1 MSSYTDLL
9 IYFRPSTFFLTLIY
23 PMSAAIFF
31 QCIFSQLAQ
40 WASGCWGRGRG
51 TCRSRQL
58 KFKSRR
64 IAMTIMSRLK
74 PRLSGGMV
82 TIMLM
87 TCVLYPTPLMGPIR
101 LLSPI
106 NKKKKN
112 KQTNNRVGLL

>member
-1 MSSYTDLL
+1 MYFFFNIVHEYMST
-9 IYFRPSTFFLTLIY
+9 
-23 PMSAAIFF
+23 AIFF
-31 QCIFSQLAQ
+31 QCIFLQLAQ

-106 NKKKKN
+106 NKKKTN
-112 KQTNNRVGLL
+112 KERT